1 MTQDQE
7 SVQRHFPRIR
17 NVLLVEI
24 SRFDERGFRADMAHG
39 RTLDLSYGGLRL
51 ELNHPLPLRSV
62 VALTLAL
69 GEGLVQVKGKVVYLQ
84 QIEGDRCAMGIQ
96 FTDLASRSRR
106 LLDAYVEKI
115 MAINADRG

>member
-1 MTQDQE
+1 MSDGQE
-7 SVQRHFPRIR
+7 PSQRHFPRVR

-69 GEGLVQVKGKVVYLQ
+69 GESLVQVRGKVVYLQ
-84 QIEGDRCAMGIQ
+84 QVEGNRCAMGIQ
-96 FTDLASRSRR
+96 FTEVAPRSRR
-106 LLDAYVEKI
+106 MLDAYVEKI
-115 MAINADRG
+115 MAVHGDR

>member
-1 MTQDQE
+1 MIDGRG
-7 SVQRHFPRIR
+7 SQRHFPRIR

-24 SRFDERGFRADMAHG
+24 SRFDEQGFRADLATG

-69 GEGLVQVKGKVVYLQ
+69 GESLVQVRGKVVYLQ
-84 QIEGDRCAMGIQ
+84 QVEGNRCAMGIQ
-96 FTDLASRSRR
+96 FTEVAPRSRR
-106 LLDAYVEKI
+106 MLDAYVEKI
-115 MAINADRG
+115 MAVHGDR